1 MMSPLNHQTD
11 LVTPALEVRGLSR
24 SFTVGGGLLRT
35 GKTLRA
41 VEDINLSIQRSE
53 SFGIVGESGSGKT
66 TLSRM
71 MLGLLKPTMGD
82 IMIEGQS
89 IGGIGRRELSRM
101 IQPIFQDPY
110 SSLNPRKTIGQI
122 IRLPLEAH
130 GMGTASER
138 DAAVEQIMAQV
149 GLPPRLQHSYPSQLS
164 GGQRQRVA
172 IARALVVKPEILIC
186 DEPTSAL
193 DVSVQA
199 QILNLLK
206 DLRAAFN
213 LTYIF
218 ITHDLG
224 VLEYMAD
231 RVAVMYMGRIV
242 ELGTASDVLAAPDHP
257 YAQALLGSILTPD
270 PHLDLPDLNLARG
283 FPDPLNPPS
292 GCSFHPRCSKAHDI
306 CSTTAP
312 RAARRQSHL
321 IECHL
326 FPPEAQP

>member
-1 MMSPLNHQTD
+1 MTAPLNQD
-11 LVTPALEVRGLSR
+11 SQGQTPALDVRGLSR
-24 SFTVGGGLLRT
+24 SFSVGGGLFSQ
-35 GKTLRA
+35 GKVLRA
-41 VEDINLSIQRSE
+41 VEEINLSVRRGE
-53 SFGIVGESGSGKT
+53 SLGVVGESGSGKT

-71 MLGLLKPTMGD
+71 MLGLMQPTHGEIWID
-82 IMIEGQS
+82 GRS
-89 IGGIGRRELSRM
+89 IASIDRRELARK

-122 IRLPLEAH
+122 IRLPMEAH
-130 GMGTASER
+130 GIGGAKDR
-138 DAAVEQIMAQV
+138 DEAVEQIMAQV

-213 LTYIF
+213 LTYVF

-224 VLEYMAD
+224 VLDYMAD

-242 ELGTASDVLAAPDHP
+242 EMGPTRDILAAPRHP

-270 PHLDLPDLNLARG
+270 PHLGLPDLDLAQG
-283 FPDPLNPPS
+283 FPDPLNPPA
-292 GCSFHPRCSKAHDI
+292 GCAFHPRCAKARDI

-312 RAARRQSHL
+312 QAARGQGHL

-326 FPPEAQP
+326 YPPEAHP

>member
-1 MMSPLNHQTD
+1 MTAPQRDATQTPP
-11 LVTPALEVRGLSR
+11 PALEVRGLSR
-24 SFTVGGGLLRT
+24 SFLVGGGLLRQ
-35 GKTLRA
+35 GKILRA
-41 VEDINLSIQRSE
+41 VEDIHLSVRRGE
-53 SFGIVGESGSGKT
+53 SLGVVGESGSGKT

-71 MLGLLKPTMGD
+71 MLGLMKPTQGD
-82 IMIEGQS
+82 IRIDGRS
-89 IGGIGRRELSRM
+89 IASIDRRELARK

-130 GMGTASER
+130 GIGSGKDR
-138 DAAVEQIMAQV
+138 DDAVEQIMAQV

-224 VLEYMAD
+224 VLDYMAD

-242 ELGTASDVLAAPDHP
+242 ELGPTRDILKAPRHP
-257 YAQALLGSILTPD
+257 YAKALLGSILTPD
-270 PHLDLPDLNLARG
+270 PHLGLPDLDLAQG
-283 FPDPLNPPS
+283 FPDPLNPPA
-292 GCSFHPRCSKAHDI
+292 GCAFHPRCAKARDI

-312 RAARRQSHL
+312 QALRAQDHL

-326 FPPEAQP
+326 YPLEAHP

>member
-1 MMSPLNHQTD
+1 MTAPLNHQVPE
-11 LVTPALEVRGLSR
+11 LAPALEVRELSR

-41 VEDINLSIQRSE
+41 VEDINLSVQRGE
-53 SFGIVGESGSGKT
+53 SLGIVGESGSGKT

-71 MLGLLKPTMGD
+71 MLGLTPPTRGEIRLD
-82 IMIEGQS
+82 ARS
-89 IGGIGRRELSRM
+89 IASFDRRELARK

-130 GMGTASER
+130 GMGSDAER
-138 DAAVEQIMAQV
+138 DRAVEEIMTQV
-149 GLPPRLQHSYPSQLS
+149 GLAPRLQHSYPRQLS

-224 VLEYMAD
+224 VLHYMAD

-242 ELGTASDVLAAPDHP
+242 ELGDTRDILAAPRHP

-270 PHLDLPDLNLARG
+270 PHLGLPDLNLARG
-283 FPDPLNPPS
+283 FPDQ
-292 GCSFHPRCSKAHDI
+292 GRKI
-306 CSTTAP
+306 TT
-312 RAARRQSHL
+312 
-321 IECHL
+321 
-326 FPPEAQP
+326 

>member
-1 MMSPLNHQTD
+1 MTAPLNHDIQA
-11 LVTPALEVRGLSR
+11 LTPTLEVRGLSR
-24 SFTVGGGLLRT
+24 SFIVGNGLLRQ
-35 GKTLRA
+35 GKILRA
-41 VEDINLSIQRSE
+41 VEDIHLSVRRGE
-53 SFGIVGESGSGKT
+53 SIGVVGESGSGKT

-71 MLGLLKPTMGD
+71 MLGLMKPTQGD
-82 IMIEGQS
+82 IRIDGRS
-89 IGGIGRRELSRM
+89 IASIDRRELARK

-130 GMGTASER
+130 GIGADQDR
-138 DAAVEQIMAQV
+138 DEAVEQIMAQV
-149 GLPPRLQHSYPSQLS
+149 GLPARLKHSYPSQLS

-206 DLRAAFN
+206 ELRAAFN

-224 VLEYMAD
+224 VLDYMAD

-242 ELGTASDVLAAPDHP
+242 ELGPTRDILKAPRHP
-257 YAQALLGSILTPD
+257 YAQALLDSILTPD
-270 PHLDLPDLNLARG
+270 PHLGLPDLDLAQG
-283 FPDPLNPPS
+283 FPDPLNPPA
-292 GCSFHPRCSKAHDI
+292 GCAFHPRCAKARDI
-306 CSTTAP
+306 CSTRVP
-312 RAARRQSHL
+312 QPLRAHDHL

-326 FPPEAQP
+326 YPPEEYP

>member
-1 MMSPLNHQTD
+1 MTAPLNHDNRALQ
-11 LVTPALEVRGLSR
+11 PALEVCGLSR
-24 SFTVGGGLLRT
+24 SFSVGGGLLRQ
-35 GKTLRA
+35 GKILRA
-41 VEDINLSIQRSE
+41 VDDINLSVRRGE
-53 SFGIVGESGSGKT
+53 SLGIVGESGSGKT

-71 MLGLLKPTMGD
+71 MLGLMKPTNGVIKID
-82 IMIEGQS
+82 
-89 IGGIGRRELSRM
+89 GRNIANIDRLELARK

-130 GMGTASER
+130 GIGTSKDR
-138 DAAVEQIMAQV
+138 DEAIEQIMEQV
-149 GLPPRLQHSYPSQLS
+149 GLPLRLQHSYPSQLS

-199 QILNLLK
+199 QILNLLT

-224 VLEYMAD
+224 VLDYMAD

-242 ELGTASDVLAAPDHP
+242 ELGPARKILAAPDHP
-257 YAQALLGSILTPD
+257 YAQALLSSILTPD
-270 PHLDLPDLNLARG
+270 PHLDLPDLSLAQG
-283 FPDPLNPPS
+283 FPDPLNPPT
-292 GCSFHPRCSKAHDI
+292 GCSFHPRCAKARDI
-306 CSTTAP
+306 CCTKPPSVT
-312 RAARRQSHL
+312 RAQDHL

-326 FPPEAQP
+326 HPLELHP

>member
-1 MMSPLNHQTD
+1 MTAPLTPQSIEPR
-11 LVTPALEVRGLSR
+11 PALEVRGLSR
-24 SFTVGGGLLRT
+24 NFNVGGGLFSQ
-35 GKTLRA
+35 GKLLRA
-41 VEDINLSIQRSE
+41 VADIDLSVQRGE
-53 SFGIVGESGSGKT
+53 CLGIAGESGSGKT

-71 MLGLLKPTMGD
+71 MLGLMKPTHGEIKID
-82 IMIEGQS
+82 GRN
-89 IGGIGRRELSRM
+89 IGGIDRRELARK

-122 IRLPLEAH
+122 IRLPLDAH
-130 GMGTASER
+130 GIGTGAER
-138 DAAVEQIMAQV
+138 DAAVEAIMSQV
-149 GLPPRLQHSYPSQLS
+149 GLPPRLLHSYPSQLS

-172 IARALVVKPEILIC
+172 IARALVVKPEIVIC

-213 LTYIF
+213 LTYVF

-224 VLEYMAD
+224 VLDYMAD

-242 ELGTASDVLAAPDHP
+242 EMGLASDILDKPAHP

-270 PHLDLPDLNLARG
+270 PHLDLPELNLAQG
-283 FPDPLNPPS
+283 FPDPLNPPT
-292 GCSFHPRCSKAHDI
+292 GCAFHPRCAKAREI
-306 CSTTAP
+306 CSAKAP
-312 RAARRQSHL
+312 QAARAQDHH

-326 FPPEAQP
+326 YPPEAHP

>member
-1 MMSPLNHQTD
+1 MTAPLNHDTQA
-11 LVTPALEVRGLSR
+11 LAPALEVRGLSR
-24 SFTVGGGLLRT
+24 SFSVGGGLLRQ
-35 GKTLRA
+35 GKILRA
-41 VEDINLSIQRSE
+41 VEDIHLSVRRGE
-53 SFGIVGESGSGKT
+53 SLGVVGESGSGKT

-71 MLGLLKPTMGD
+71 MLGLMKPTQGD
-82 IMIEGQS
+82 IRIDGRS
-89 IGGIGRRELSRM
+89 IASIDRRDLARK

-130 GMGTASER
+130 GIGGAKDR

-149 GLPPRLQHSYPSQLS
+149 GLPARLQHSSSSQLS

-224 VLEYMAD
+224 VLDYMAD

-242 ELGTASDVLAAPDHP
+242 ELGPTRDILATPRHP

-270 PHLDLPDLNLARG
+270 PHLGLPDLDLAQG
-283 FPDPLNPPS
+283 FPDPLNPPE
-292 GCSFHPRCSKAHDI
+292 GCAFHPRCAKARDI
-306 CSTTAP
+306 CSTRAP
-312 RAARRQSHL
+312 QALRAQDQL

-326 FPPEAQP
+326 YPPEAHP

>member
-1 MMSPLNHQTD
+1 
-11 LVTPALEVRGLSR
+11 
-24 SFTVGGGLLRT
+24 
-35 GKTLRA
+35 
-41 VEDINLSIQRSE
+41 
-53 SFGIVGESGSGKT
+53 
-66 TLSRM
+66 M
-71 MLGLLKPTMGD
+71 MLGLTPPTRGEIRLD
-82 IMIEGQS
+82 ARS
-89 IGGIGRRELSRM
+89 IASFDRRELARK

-130 GMGTASER
+130 GMGSDAER
-138 DAAVEQIMAQV
+138 DRAVEEIMTQV
-149 GLPPRLQHSYPSQLS
+149 GLAPRLQHSYPSQLS

-224 VLEYMAD
+224 VLHYMAD

-242 ELGTASDVLAAPDHP
+242 ELGDTRDILAAPRHP

-270 PHLDLPDLNLARG
+270 PHLGLPDLNLARG

-292 GCSFHPRCSKAHDI
+292 GCAFHPRCSRAHDI
-306 CSTTAP
+306 CSTKAP
-312 RAARRQSHL
+312 QATRAQDHH

-326 FPPEAQP
+326 YPLEAQP

>member
-1 MMSPLNHQTD
+1 MTAPLNHDIQA
-11 LVTPALEVRGLSR
+11 LTPSLEVRGLSR
-24 SFTVGGGLLRT
+24 SFSVGGGLLRQ
-35 GKTLRA
+35 GKILRA
-41 VEDINLSIQRSE
+41 VEDIHLSVRRGE
-53 SFGIVGESGSGKT
+53 SLGIVGESGSGKT

-71 MLGLLKPTMGD
+71 MLGLMKPTQGD
-82 IMIEGQS
+82 IRIDGRS
-89 IGGIGRRELSRM
+89 IASIDRRELARK

-130 GMGTASER
+130 GIGAAKDR
-138 DAAVEQIMAQV
+138 DEVVEQIMAQV
-149 GLPPRLQHSYPSQLS
+149 GLPARLKHSYPSQLS

-224 VLEYMAD
+224 VLDYMAD

-242 ELGTASDVLAAPDHP
+242 ELGPTRDILKAPRHP
-257 YAQALLGSILTPD
+257 YAQALLDSILTPD
-270 PHLDLPDLNLARG
+270 PHLGLPDLDLAQG
-283 FPDPLNPPS
+283 FPDPLNPPA
-292 GCSFHPRCSKAHDI
+292 GCAFHPRCAKARNI
-306 CSTTAP
+306 CSTRVPQAL
-312 RAARRQSHL
+312 RARDHL

-326 FPPEAQP
+326 YPPEEFP

>member
-1 MMSPLNHQTD
+1 MTAPLND
-11 LVTPALEVRGLSR
+11 DNRPLPPALEARGLSR
-24 SFTVGGGLLRT
+24 SFSVGGGLFRQD
-35 GKTLRA
+35 KELRA
-41 VEDINLSIQRSE
+41 VDDINLSVQRGE
-53 SFGIVGESGSGKT
+53 SLGIVGESGSGKT

-71 MLGLLKPTMGD
+71 MLGLMQPTQGEIRID
-82 IMIEGQS
+82 GRGIAS
-89 IGGIGRRELSRM
+89 IDRHELARK

-130 GMGTASER
+130 GVGTGKDR
-138 DAAVEQIMAQV
+138 NAAVEQIMAQV

-224 VLEYMAD
+224 VLHYMAD

-242 ELGTASDVLAAPDHP
+242 ELGPTSDILKAPRHP

-270 PHLDLPDLNLARG
+270 PHLNLPDLDLAQG
-283 FPDPLNPPS
+283 FPDPLNPPA
-292 GCSFHPRCSKAHDI
+292 GCAFHPRCAKARDI
-306 CSTTAP
+306 CSTRAP
-312 RAARRQSHL
+312 QAARAQDHL
-321 IECHL
+321 IACHL
-326 FPPEAQP
+326 YPPEAHP

>member
-1 MMSPLNHQTD
+1 MTAPLNHD
-11 LVTPALEVRGLSR
+11 MEALTPALEVRGLSR
-24 SFTVGGGLLRT
+24 SFSVGGGLLRP
-35 GKTLRA
+35 GKILRA
-41 VEDINLSIQRSE
+41 VEDINLSVRRGE
-53 SFGIVGESGSGKT
+53 SLGVVGESGSGKT

-71 MLGLLKPTMGD
+71 MLGLMKPTQGD
-82 IMIEGQS
+82 IRIDGRS
-89 IGGIGRRELSRM
+89 IASFDRRELSRK

-130 GMGTASER
+130 GIGSGKDRA
-138 DAAVEQIMAQV
+138 DALEQIMAQV

-224 VLEYMAD
+224 VLDYMAD

-242 ELGTASDVLAAPDHP
+242 ELGAARDILATPGHP

-270 PHLDLPDLNLARG
+270 PHLDLPDLNLAQG
-283 FPDPLNPPS
+283 FPDPLNPPT
-292 GCSFHPRCSKAHDI
+292 GCSFHPRCAKARDI
-306 CSTTAP
+306 CSRTAP
-312 RAARRQSHL
+312 QASREQDHL

-326 FPPEAQP
+326 FSPEAQP

>member
-1 MMSPLNHQTD
+1 MTAPMNHKAIEP
-11 LVTPALEVRGLSR
+11 TPALEVRSLSR
-24 SFTVGGGLLRT
+24 SFNVGGGFFSQ
-35 GKTLRA
+35 GKVLRA
-41 VEDINLSIQRSE
+41 VADIDLSVRRGE
-53 SFGIVGESGSGKT
+53 CLGIAGESGSGKT

-71 MLGLLKPTMGD
+71 MLGLMKPTHGEIKID
-82 IMIEGQS
+82 GRNIV
-89 IGGIGRRELSRM
+89 GIDRRELARK

-130 GMGTASER
+130 GIGTGAER
-138 DAAVEQIMAQV
+138 HDDVEAIMSQV
-149 GLPPRLQHSYPSQLS
+149 GLPLRLLHSYPSQLS

-172 IARALVVKPEILIC
+172 IARALVAKPEILIC

-206 DLRAAFN
+206 DLRTTFN

-218 ITHDLG
+218 ISHDLG
-224 VLEYMAD
+224 VLDYMAD
-231 RVAVMYMGRIV
+231 RVAVMYLGRIV
-242 ELGTASDVLAAPDHP
+242 ELGLASDILDKPGHP

-270 PHLDLPDLNLARG
+270 PHLDLPELHLAQG
-283 FPDPLNPPS
+283 FPDPLNPPT
-292 GCSFHPRCSKAHDI
+292 GCAFHPRCAVARDI
-306 CSTTAP
+306 CSTKAP
-312 RAARRQSHL
+312 QAARAQDHH

-326 FPPEAQP
+326 YPPEAHP

>member
-1 MMSPLNHQTD
+1 MTAPLHHDNPA
-11 LVTPALEVRGLSR
+11 LPPALEVRGLSR
-24 SFTVGGGLLRT
+24 SFSVGGGLLRQ
-35 GKTLRA
+35 GKILRA
-41 VEDINLSIQRSE
+41 VEDIHLSVRRGE
-53 SFGIVGESGSGKT
+53 SLGVVGESGSGKT

-71 MLGLLKPTMGD
+71 MLGLMKPTQGD
-82 IMIEGQS
+82 IRIDGRS
-89 IGGIGRRELSRM
+89 IASIDRRELARK

-130 GMGTASER
+130 GIGAAKDR
-138 DAAVEQIMAQV
+138 DDAVEKIMAQV

-224 VLEYMAD
+224 VLDYMAD

-242 ELGTASDVLAAPDHP
+242 EMGPTRDILKAPRHP

-270 PHLDLPDLNLARG
+270 PHLGLPDLNLAQG
-283 FPDPLNPPS
+283 FPDPLNPPA
-292 GCSFHPRCSKAHDI
+292 GCAFHPRCAKARDI
-306 CSTTAP
+306 CSTRAP
-312 RAARRQSHL
+312 QAARAQDHL

-326 FPPEAQP
+326 YPPEAHP

>member
-1 MMSPLNHQTD
+1 MTAPVNHHTNAM
-11 LVTPALEVRGLSR
+11 TPALEVCGLSR
-24 SFTVGGGLLRT
+24 SFIVGGGFFRQ
-35 GKTLRA
+35 GKVLRA
-41 VEDINLSIQRSE
+41 VEDINLSVQRGE
-53 SFGIVGESGSGKT
+53 SLGIVGESGSGKT

-71 MLGLLKPTMGD
+71 MLGLMKPTAGD
-82 IMIEGQS
+82 IKIDGQS
-89 IGGIGRRELSRM
+89 IGGIGRRELSRK

-122 IRLPLEAH
+122 IRLPLDAH
-130 GMGTASER
+130 GIGWTSER
-138 DAAVEQIMAQV
+138 DSAVEQMMEQV

-172 IARALVVKPEILIC
+172 IARALVMKPEILIC

-206 DLRAAFN
+206 DLRSAFN

-242 ELGTASDVLAAPDHP
+242 ELGATSGILAAPGHP

-270 PHLDLPDLNLARG
+270 PNLDLPDLNLARG

-292 GCSFHPRCSKAHDI
+292 GCSFHPRCTKMRDI
-306 CSTTAP
+306 CSNTRPEVT
-312 RAARRQSHL
+312 RSQGHL

-326 FPPEAQP
+326 FSKEAQQ

>member
-1 MMSPLNHQTD
+1 MTAPLNHTPIET
-11 LVTPALEVRGLSR
+11 TPALEVRGLSR
-24 SFTVGGGLLRT
+24 SFNVGGGLFSE
-35 GKTLRA
+35 GKILRA
-41 VEDINLSIQRSE
+41 VADIDLSVQRGE
-53 SFGIVGESGSGKT
+53 CLGIAGESGSGKT

-71 MLGLLKPTMGD
+71 MLGLMKPTHGEIKIDGRKIGD
-82 IMIEGQS
+82 ID
-89 IGGIGRRELSRM
+89 RRELARK

-130 GMGTASER
+130 SIGTGAER
-138 DAAVEQIMAQV
+138 DDAVEEIMSQV
-149 GLPPRLQHSYPSQLS
+149 GLPPRLLHSYPSQLS

-172 IARALVVKPEILIC
+172 IARALVLKPEIVIC

-206 DLRAAFN
+206 DLRTAFN

-224 VLEYMAD
+224 VLDYMAD

-242 ELGTASDVLAAPDHP
+242 EMGLAGDVLANPAHP

-270 PHLDLPDLNLARG
+270 PHLDLPELNLAQG
-283 FPDPLNPPS
+283 FPDPLNPPK
-292 GCSFHPRCSKAHDI
+292 GCAFHPRCAKAHEI
-306 CSTTAP
+306 CSTKTP
-312 RAARRQSHL
+312 QAARAQDHQ

-326 FPPEAQP
+326 HPPEAHP

>member
-1 MMSPLNHQTD
+1 MTAPVNHDTQG
-11 LVTPALEVRGLSR
+11 LTPALAVRGLSR
-24 SFTVGGGLLRT
+24 SFSVGGGLFSQ
-35 GKTLRA
+35 GKVLRA
-41 VEDINLSIQRSE
+41 VEDINLSVRRGE
-53 SFGIVGESGSGKT
+53 SLGIVGESGSGKT

-71 MLGLLKPTMGD
+71 MLGLMQPTQGD
-82 IMIEGQS
+82 IRIDGRS
-89 IGGIGRRELSRM
+89 IASIDRRELARK

-130 GMGTASER
+130 GIGGAKDR
-138 DAAVEQIMAQV
+138 DEAVEQIMAQV
-149 GLPPRLQHSYPSQLS
+149 GLPLRLQHSYPSQLS

-213 LTYIF
+213 LTYVF

-224 VLEYMAD
+224 VLDYMAD

-242 ELGTASDVLAAPDHP
+242 ELGPTSDILKAPRHP

-270 PHLDLPDLNLARG
+270 PHLGLPDLDLAQG
-283 FPDPLNPPS
+283 FPDPLNPPA
-292 GCSFHPRCSKAHDI
+292 GCAFHPRCAKARDL
-306 CSTTAP
+306 CSTRAP
-312 RAARRQSHL
+312 QALRAQDHL

-326 FPPEAQP
+326 YPPEAHP

>member
-1 MMSPLNHQTD
+1 MTAPLNHDKQA
-11 LVTPALEVRGLSR
+11 LPPALEVRGLSR
-24 SFTVGGGLLRT
+24 SFSVGGGLLRQ
-35 GKTLRA
+35 GKILRA
-41 VEDINLSIQRSE
+41 VEDIHLSVRRGE
-53 SFGIVGESGSGKT
+53 SLGVVGESGSGKT

-71 MLGLLKPTMGD
+71 MLGLMTPTQGD
-82 IMIEGQS
+82 IRIDGRS
-89 IGGIGRRELSRM
+89 IASIDRRDLARK

-130 GMGTASER
+130 GIGGAKDR

-224 VLEYMAD
+224 VLDYMAD

-242 ELGTASDVLAAPDHP
+242 ELGPTRDILKAPRHP

-270 PHLDLPDLNLARG
+270 PHLGLPDLDLAQG
-283 FPDPLNPPS
+283 FPDPLNPPA
-292 GCSFHPRCSKAHDI
+292 GCAFHPRCAKARDL
-306 CSTTAP
+306 CSTKAP
-312 RAARRQSHL
+312 QALRAQDHL

-326 FPPEAQP
+326 YPPEAHP